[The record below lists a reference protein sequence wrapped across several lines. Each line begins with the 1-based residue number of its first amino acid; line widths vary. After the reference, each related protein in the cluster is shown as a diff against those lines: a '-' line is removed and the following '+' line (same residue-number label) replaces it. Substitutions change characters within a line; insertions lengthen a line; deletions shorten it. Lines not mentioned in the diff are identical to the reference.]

1 MSVKDAEGQRTLA
14 HDIEFEILP
23 EGPTTP
29 ILLGKP
35 WKTQMG
41 VIQFC
46 ELDIVYMPD
55 FSQPS
60 YLHRWT
66 KLVSI
71 GSHHPP
77 PCTPNTPLNAIRLL
91 TAAQP
96 YIGTVVDLKSQE
108 PPFADV
114 STTDLRQAD
123 HSIQDNEIKDQAAQW
138 TLSMDEYV
146 QLPKKVWLKQPIE
159 RGRLKTLQHLL
170 PVEVDN
176 PKYQAACRQ
185 NRIKFDPYQVN
196 SKPDN
201 ISEECA
207 ERVTQ
212 ALKIQFG
219 EQGTPE
225 ECQHLRALLKAKH
238 LAFAKTTSDC
248 KQNHVVICDPKLIE
262 EPPDTAW
269 CSKTQALSPQ
279 QKEFLHQQV
288 CELIDNSFLIKVLGD
303 QVRWISET
311 HIVLKP
317 AAEIESNVSIEELQ
331 HQVNASLKATGLEH
345 DPNMPSPTLL
355 PTQSPE
361 AQMTKAHYWLM
372 HNYTPINCYM
382 CDTAFVPGDITVKVS
397 KLPNKKFLFKGDG
410 CAGFFIVATLL
421 SVTYIEDLGFCSYMV
436 MPFGFKVS
444 PSLYYQFIT
453 MAFSDLFDW
462 DSDFWMDDVAA
473 GHQDFG
479 AYFTWL

>member
-1 MSVKDAEGQRTLA
+1 MSIKDAEGQRTLA
-14 HDIEFEILP
+14 HDIKFENLP
-23 EGPTTP
+23 KGLTTP

-46 ELDIVYMPD
+46 KLDVVYMPD

-60 YLHRWT
+60 YLCRWT

-77 PCTPNTPLNAIRLL
+77 PCTPNTPLNAIQLL

-96 YIGTVVDLKSQE
+96 YVSTVADLESQE
-108 PPFADV
+108 PPFADI
-114 STTDLRQAD
+114 STVDLRQVD
-123 HSIQDNEIKDQAAQW
+123 HSIQNDEIEDQAAQW
-138 TLSMDEYV
+138 MLSMDEYV
-146 QLPKKVWLKQPIE
+146 QSPKKVWLKQPI
-159 RGRLKTLQHLL
+159 
-170 PVEVDN
+170 D
-176 PKYQAACRQ
+176 
-185 NRIKFDPYQVN
+185 
-196 SKPDN
+196 KPDD
-201 ISEECA
+201 ISEEHA
-207 ERVTQ
+207 ERVAQ

-219 EQGTPE
+219 EQGMLE
-225 ECQHLRALLKAKH
+225 EHQHLQALLKVKH

-248 KQNHVVICDPKLIE
+248 KQNRVVIYNPKLIE

-269 CSKTQALSPQ
+269 HSKMQALSPP

-288 CELIDNSFLIKVLGD
+288 CKLIDNSFLIKVPGD
-303 QVRWISET
+303 QVWWISKT
-311 HIVLKP
+311 CIVPKP

-331 HQVNASLKATGLEH
+331 HQVNTSLKVAGLEH
-345 DPNMPSPTLL
+345 DPSMPDPTLL

-361 AQMTKAHYWLM
+361 AQTTKACYQLM
-372 HNYTPINCYM
+372 HNYTPINRYM
-382 CDTAFVPGDITVKVS
+382 HDAAFVPGDITVKAS
-397 KLPNKKFLFKGDG
+397 KLSNKKFLFKGDG
-410 CAGFFIVATLL
+410 CAGFFIVANSPLATLL
-421 SVTYIEDLGFCSYMV
+421 SVTYIEDLGFCSYTV
-436 MPFGFKVS
+436 MLFGFKVG

-453 MAFSDLFDW
+453 TAFGNLFDW

-473 GHQDFG
+473 SHQDFS